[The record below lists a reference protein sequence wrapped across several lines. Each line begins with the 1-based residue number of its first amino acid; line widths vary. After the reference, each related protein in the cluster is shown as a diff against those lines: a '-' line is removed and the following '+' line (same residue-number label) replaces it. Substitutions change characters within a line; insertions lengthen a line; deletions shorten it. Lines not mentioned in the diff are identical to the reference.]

1 MSDQNR
7 ISPFK
12 VNTLSSRKVKRI
24 KKKISIRG
32 LLSDPIHNSP
42 NYHDKN
48 CNEADSAE
56 NYYRDLRSER
66 TKVSSNYSS
75 RRSLCEAA
83 KGKPKKDSFLILLQ
97 VSQNVMSRNNNEI
110 IFFILVTLRS
120 IKVVRYKKKRNFC

>member
-12 VNTLSSRKVKRI
+12 VNTLSSRQVKRI
-24 KKKISIRG
+24 KKKKIRG

-56 NYYRDLRSER
+56 NYYWDLRSER

-75 RRSLCEAA
+75 RHSLCEAA

-97 VSQNVMSRNNNEI
+97 VSQNEMSRNNNEI
-110 IFFILVTLRS
+110 IYFVLVTLRS
-120 IKVVRYKKKRNFC
+120 IKRHV